1 MSKYKEIKGFK
12 VQTLASDTVTSQA
25 LVGSWASGGSLNT
38 TRALGLGS
46 GTQTAALMAGG
57 YTSPPYSAKTETEL
71 YNGSS
76 WTEVADLNTG
86 KSGIMGGGTQTSAI
100 GASGSTAESWNGSA
114 WTEVADLNTS
124 RSGGGGVGQS
134 SSAAFVFGGYIGPP
148 RSAAAEQWNGSSW
161 TEVGDL
167 NSAKDE
173 QASVGTTT
181 SALSVGGTVTAVI
194 AENESWNGSAW
205 TEVADL
211 NTARSGV
218 TGSGDDNTTGIVF
231 GGYNPGGANG
241 VAVTESWDGS
251 SWTEVSDLTTARKNG
266 TPAGYPGGQNAA
278 LMIAGITTTQVAT
291 VEEWTTSPSFQ
302 KLNLGQ
308 VYFNSTANAFKVT
321 EQPVASGTWASG
333 GSLNDARSQVG
344 GVGTQTAA
352 ICIGGNT
359 PPETANVET
368 YDGSS
373 WTEVNNLNTGRRL
386 TQGMGTVYTSAFA
399 VGGYYTPGYQSI
411 VESWNG
417 TSWTETT
424 DTNSAKGAGGQA
436 GTSTA
441 GIAFAGVPPAPMATN
456 EHWNGSSWTE
466 LNDLNTGRRNIGSA
480 GTVYTA
486 AIAFGGDSDPTPGGF
501 NNAEVWDGST
511 WTEVNN
517 LNTTRTEL
525 ASAGTST
532 LALGSGG
539 NPPVTGKT
547 EAWDGTS
554 WTEVADLATSRREL
568 NSQSSNSQTSALVF
582 GGSAPPYSSA
592 TEEFTAADF
601 TINPVTT
608 S

>member
-1 MSKYKEIKGFK
+1 MATYKGIQGFNI
-12 VQTLASDTVTSQA
+12 QNLTADPDNASW
-25 LVGSWASGGSLNT
+25 VGSIYYNSTTGSFK
-38 TRALGLGS
+38 AIK
-46 GTQTAALMAGG
+46 AGG
-57 YTSPPYSAKTETEL
+57 
-71 YNGSS
+71 
-76 WTEVADLNTG
+76 
-86 KSGIMGGGTQTSAI
+86 
-100 GASGSTAESWNGSA
+100 
-114 WTEVADLNTS
+114 
-124 RSGGGGVGQS
+124 
-134 SSAAFVFGGYIGPP
+134 
-148 RSAAAEQWNGSSW
+148 
-161 TEVGDL
+161 
-167 NSAKDE
+167 
-173 QASVGTTT
+173 
-181 SALSVGGTVTAVI
+181 
-194 AENESWNGSAW
+194 
-205 TEVADL
+205 
-211 NTARSGV
+211 
-218 TGSGDDNTTGIVF
+218 
-231 GGYNPGGANG
+231 
-241 VAVTESWDGS
+241 
-251 SWTEVSDLTTARKNG
+251 VS
-266 TPAGYPGGQNAA
+266 
-278 LMIAGITTTQVAT
+278 I
-291 VEEWTTSPSFQ
+291 
-302 KLNLGQ
+302 
-308 VYFNSTANAFKVT
+308 
-321 EQPVASGTWASG
+321 GTWASG
-333 GSLNDARSQVG
+333 GNLNDARSQVG